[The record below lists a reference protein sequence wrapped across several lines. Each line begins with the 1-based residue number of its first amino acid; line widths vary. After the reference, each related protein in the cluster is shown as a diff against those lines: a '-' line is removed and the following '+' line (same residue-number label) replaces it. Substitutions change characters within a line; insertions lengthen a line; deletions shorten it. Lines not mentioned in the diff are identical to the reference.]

1 MLRLSELSPSF
12 VREATAITILYL
24 TTLMDGCA
32 QGFSAVAIPDIK
44 NEMDTSNGTYLIPSI
59 VATSKDLTWFGN
71 KLKRESKAF
80 EVLKHISLDSKS
92 F

>member
-1 MLRLSELSPSF
+1 MLPLNKLSSSF

-44 NEMDTSNGTYLIPSI
+44 NEMDTSNALRARWLYLVMSY
-59 VATSKDLTWFGN
+59 
-71 KLKRESKAF
+71 KLA
-80 EVLKHISLDSKS
+80 S
-92 F
+92 FRLNFYLNFW

>member
-1 MLRLSELSPSF
+1 MLPLNKLSSSF

-59 VATSKDLTWFGN
+59 VASSKDLTWFGN
-71 KLKRESKAF
+71 KNRNVKVKH
-80 EVLKHISLDSKS
+80 LKHISLDSKS

>member
-1 MLRLSELSPSF
+1 MLPLNKLSSSF

-44 NEMDTSNGTYLIPSI
+44 NEMDTSNGTYLIQSI
-59 VATSKDLTWFGN
+59 VASSKDLTWFGN
-71 KLKRESKAF
+71 KLKR
-80 EVLKHISLDSKS
+80 
-92 F
+92 